1 VSKPVPDC
9 TGLPEAEALARL
21 AGCGYPVRTV
31 RYAGFR
37 ALDGADGLCVVRQ
50 RLLPGGKG
58 GPEIELLLCDFKR
71 GVSDS
76 EN

>member
-1 VSKPVPDC
+1 MSRLVPDC
-9 TGLPEAEALARL
+9 TGLSEAEALARL
-21 AGCGYPVRTV
+21 SGCGYPVRTV

-50 RLLPGGKG
+50 RLLPGGEG
-58 GPEIELLLCDFKR
+58 GPEIELLLCGFKR
-71 GVSDS
+71 GVSES